1 MMSRVTV
8 SGIAIVRKAFGSRA
22 LEVVGLGL
30 DKPAAW
36 RDAAEFL
43 DRGATDARECIAR
56 HPECKAVEAQIT
68 CTFTRP
74 EGL

>member
-1 MMSRVTV
+1 MSRVTV
-8 SGIAIVRKAFGSRA
+8 SGVAIVRKAFGSKA

-30 DKPAAW
+30 DKPTAW

-43 DRGATDARECIAR
+43 DRGAVDARECIAR
-56 HPECKAVEAQIT
+56 HPECKSVEAQIT